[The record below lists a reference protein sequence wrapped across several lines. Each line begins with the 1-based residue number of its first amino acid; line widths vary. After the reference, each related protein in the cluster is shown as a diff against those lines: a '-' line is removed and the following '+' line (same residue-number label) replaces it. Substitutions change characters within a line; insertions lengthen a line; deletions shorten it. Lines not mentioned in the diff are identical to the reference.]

1 MNESRNKSQNNILVI
16 DRNSALDIDL
26 NKIQVAPQRM
36 PEFVEFKALSLSERQ
51 ALLEKLIKRV
61 KSL

>member
-1 MNESRNKSQNNILVI
+1 MNESRNKPQDNVQVI
-16 DRNSALDIDL
+16 ERGSALEIDL

-51 ALLEKLIKRV
+51 VLLEKLINRV